1 MKPQLHSPP
10 MSPGRLT
17 ASCLAVLAA
26 GAAIL
31 GCGSSGPVQ
40 VDIPAETVTAING
53 KLDQIQQRFADGDCS
68 GRNSAESSLESLRA
82 AVGSLEVDQQFIDDV
97 NEMLDNLDKQIADQ
111 CQAPD
116 ETTTTSTDTLP
127 TATTPTATDTL
138 PTATETTTKETTE
151 TTTTTTQT
159 TTTAPTG
166 PPTTPGGGNP
176 GGGNPGGGGPGGGVS
191 PGAGKRER
199 ASKRDGG
206 GKRKPGGGVKA
217 STDARNGKDSRR

>member
-1 MKPQLHSPP
+1 MRPQLHSPP

-26 GAAIL
+26 GVAML
-31 GCGSSGPVQ
+31 GCGSSGPVR
-40 VDIPAETVTAING
+40 VDIPPETVTAING

-97 NEMLDNLDKQIADQ
+97 NEMLDNLGKQIADQ

-116 ETTTTSTDTLP
+116 RTTTSTSTDTLP
-127 TATTPTATDTL
+127 TTTTPTTTDTL
-138 PTATETTTKETTE
+138 PTTTETTTKETTE

-159 TTTAPTG
+159 TTEPTG

-176 GGGNPGGGGPGGGVS
+176 GGGNPGGGVS
-191 PGAGKRER
+191 PGGGKRER
-199 ASKRDGG
+199 NGG
-206 GKRKPGGGVKA
+206 GDGKRKPGGGVKA
-217 STDARNGKDSRR
+217 SGGAENGKDSRR